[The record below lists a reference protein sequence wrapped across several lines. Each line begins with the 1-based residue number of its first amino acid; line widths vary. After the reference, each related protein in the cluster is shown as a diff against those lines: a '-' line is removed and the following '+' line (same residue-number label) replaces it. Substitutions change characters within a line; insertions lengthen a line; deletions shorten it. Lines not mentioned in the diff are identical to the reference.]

1 MFLQL
6 RIIINNTT
14 VPDKDKQMMH
24 YILGKSIDDLHCVDT
39 DVVLVTK
46 SLKTT
51 FHKYHRY
58 AV

>member
-6 RIIINNTT
+6 RIIIDNKTL
-14 VPDKDKQMMH
+14 PDKDKQMMH
-24 YILGKSIDDLHCVDT
+24 YILDKSIDDSHCVDT

-46 SLKTT
+46 SLKMT